1 MKNFAIDAYMSV
13 EKSSLAEG
21 GDALTIVRMLYNDL
35 LESLKATINAM
46 QEGDVVNKN
55 KNLGYCVAVLHTL
68 HISLDRV
75 NGGVLS
81 ENLDM
86 IYEWMR
92 SKMLEAL
99 RGTDV
104 TDLKA
109 VESVA
114 TDLSDAWN
122 KLKL

>member
-104 TDLKA
+104 TDLKV